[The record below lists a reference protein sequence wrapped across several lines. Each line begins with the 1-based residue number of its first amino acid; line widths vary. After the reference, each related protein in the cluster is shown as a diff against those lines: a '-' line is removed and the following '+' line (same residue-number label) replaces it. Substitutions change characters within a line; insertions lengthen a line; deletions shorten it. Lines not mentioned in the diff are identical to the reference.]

1 MTIKKV
7 IRKLRENLN
16 EAEEDFLNYVEEE
29 LESFNI
35 TYLNS
40 QRFIDKLNK
49 ISVDYFKKNQLNET
63 FMYHYYLKIGIKFK
77 ILLKEVEWS
86 NTDILELFNKELST
100 LDSVEKSIV
109 VDKDVEPIIR
119 NNGFYLLLFI
129 LKIIN

>member
-49 ISVDYFKKNQLNET
+49 ISVNYFKKNQLNET
-63 FMYHYYLKIGIKFK
+63 LMYHYYLKIGIKFK
-77 ILLKEVEWS
+77 IVLKEVEWS
-86 NTDILELFNKELST
+86 NTDILQLFNKELST